1 MTAISLL
8 QEQLITF
15 FQTAGLS
22 AMAAFPSTERFRW
35 ESPLLVVSVKE
46 FSLREPGL
54 GSYLG
59 ERWNKETKRVEEV
72 YGQWVTIRFSLELY
86 GPKKG
91 GVATLSETVDRV
103 CSLVLD
109 GTALGC
115 SVLEWKFG
123 EIEYDRS
130 CDMLKRQGS
139 LICEGLL
146 YALRAEDGSFTDF
159 EVKGGI
165 TLA

>member
-1 MTAISLL
+1 MTAVSLL
-8 QEQLITF
+8 QEKLIAF
-15 FQTAGLS
+15 FQTAGLT
-22 AMAAFPSTERFRW
+22 AMAAFPSTERYRW
-35 ESPLLVVSVKE
+35 ERPILVVSVKE
-46 FSLREPGL
+46 FSLRESGL

-59 ERWNKETKRVEEV
+59 ERWNKDAQRMEEV
-72 YGQWVTIRFSLELY
+72 YGQWVAIRFSLDLY
-86 GPKKG
+86 GPRKG
-91 GVATLSETVDRV
+91 GEAKLSETLDRV
-103 CSLVLD
+103 CWLVSD

-139 LICEGLL
+139 LLCEGLL
-146 YALRAEDGSFTDF
+146 YARRAEDGSFTDF